1 MLQTRSTQKNF
12 FLNSFLL
19 YLLSTILIP
28 FYNNWHID
36 NCFSFS
42 FKLDFTLLDISQPHI
57 KHSSII
63 NQDIINQDDFY
74 NSIQG
79 VKKKNIYINIMIDWL
94 LPLDI
99 FSLNSRDPFRKFLI
113 FFKLFDKYGAFG
125 FHKYS
130 EKFPRNYRIQI
141 YIHHE

>member
-1 MLQTRSTQKNF
+1 MPILKNHYYYIRRNIKKKIKIVANKKHTKE

-79 VKKKNIYINIMIDWL
+79 V
-94 LPLDI
+94 
-99 FSLNSRDPFRKFLI
+99 
-113 FFKLFDKYGAFG
+113 
-125 FHKYS
+125 
-130 EKFPRNYRIQI
+130 
-141 YIHHE
+141 